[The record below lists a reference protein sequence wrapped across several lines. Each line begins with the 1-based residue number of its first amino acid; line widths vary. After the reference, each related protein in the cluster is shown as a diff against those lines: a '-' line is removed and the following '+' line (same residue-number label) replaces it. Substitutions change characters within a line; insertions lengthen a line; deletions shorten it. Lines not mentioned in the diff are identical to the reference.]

1 MVTITAKAKSVAETA
16 GLAPHFD
23 ITTIVGIITAIF
35 QALSACNPTA
45 PKVHQSITRPGIL
58 QRRAMKRAIRE
69 EIDNPALRPHIE
81 EAVLQVGAASTQ
93 DETSSMYEEATG
105 APPA

>member
-1 MVTITAKAKSVAETA
+1 MVTITAKAKTVATDA
-16 GLAPHFD
+16 GLNPSFD
-23 ITTIVGIITAIF
+23 ITGIIGIITQIF

-45 PKVHQSITRPGIL
+45 PAVHRSITRPGIL

-69 EIDNPALRPHIE
+69 EIDNPASRPHIE
-81 EAVLQVGAASTQ
+81 DAVLKVGASSTQ
-93 DETSSMYEEATG
+93 DETSAMYQEAVG